1 MAVEDVWDL
10 DKAREKGVEHVNI
23 LFTSLTGK
31 MHSVQIPLD
40 EFEDAVDHGI
50 GFDGSSVGL
59 VNIEESDLMLKPD
72 PGTFRVALFE
82 DPPIGLAIADIY
94 EGNKLSPLDPR
105 GILKRTVKR
114 MKDKLGDKVEYYIS
128 PEIEFWLF
136 RQDGELSFQD
146 RGTYFSLPP
155 EDLGYKIRLEIASS
169 LRGIGIYPEK
179 IHHEVP
185 PGKHEI
191 DFKYSHALE
200 AADNTIFY
208 KYTVRSIAS
217 RHGLTASFMPKPF
230 YGEYGAGM
238 HTHQSLYDSSN
249 NINLFYGD
257 KHGLSDTALYFI
269 GGLLKHA
276 KGITAITNSSVN
288 SYKRLVPGWEAPVYI
303 TWARLNRS
311 ALIRVPMSTKPER
324 VRIEYRATDSSCN
337 PYLAYAILLSAGMDG
352 IINKIDPPEAVE
364 EDIYEMTID
373 ERHRRGIETLPP
385 NLGEALK
392 EMERDSIVRETLGE
406 KAYNRFLTLKRKEW
420 FEYNVYVHEWERRKY
435 LYL

>member
-1 MAVEDVWDL
+1 LVAGDVL
-10 DKAREKGVEHVNI
+10 DINKAKEKGVKHVNI

-40 EFEDAVDHGI
+40 EFEGAVDHGI
-50 GFDGSSVGL
+50 GFDGSSVGF

-72 PGTFRVALFE
+72 PSTFKIAMFE
-82 DPPIGLAIADIY
+82 DPPVGLAIGDIY
-94 EGNKLSPLDPR
+94 EGDRLSPLDPR
-105 GILKRTVKR
+105 GILKKTVEK
-114 MKDKLGDKVEYYIS
+114 MKKSLGEGVEYYVS

-136 RQDGELSFQD
+136 KGGGELSFHD
-146 RGTYFSLPP
+146 HGSYFSLPP
-155 EDLGYKIRLEIASS
+155 EDLGYKIRLEISS
-169 LRGIGIYPEK
+169 GLRSIGIYPVK

-191 DFKYSHALE
+191 DFKYSYALKT
-200 AADNTIFY
+200 ADNTIFY

-217 RHGLTASFMPKPF
+217 NYGLIASFMPKPF
-230 YGEYGAGM
+230 YSEYGAGM
-238 HTHQSLYDSSN
+238 HTHQSLYDSIK
-249 NINLFYGD
+249 NINLFHSD
-257 KHGLSDTALYFI
+257 DGLSDTALYFI

-303 TWARLNRS
+303 TWARFNRS

-337 PYLAYAILLSAGMDG
+337 PYLAFAVLLSAGVDG
-352 IINKIDPPEAVE
+352 IISKIDPPEAIE
-364 EDIYEMTID
+364 EDIYRMTTD
-373 ERHRRGIETLPP
+373 ERRKKGIETLPA
-385 NLGEALK
+385 NLGEALL
-392 EMERDSIVRETLGE
+392 EMENDFIAKETLGE
-406 KAYNRFLTLKRKEW
+406 KAYERFLTLKKKEW
-420 FEYNVYVHEWERRKY
+420 FEYNIHVHEWERKKY